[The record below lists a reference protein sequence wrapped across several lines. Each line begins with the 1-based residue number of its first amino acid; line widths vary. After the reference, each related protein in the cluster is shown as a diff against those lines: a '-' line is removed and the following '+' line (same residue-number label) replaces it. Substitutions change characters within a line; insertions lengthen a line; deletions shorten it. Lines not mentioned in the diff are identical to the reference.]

1 MTTAQKERNDEFYT
15 QIDDIADE
23 LFEYRQRDRVQGQ
36 ALPRYARA
44 MEPLKIR
51 VAD

>member
-23 LFEYRQRDRVQGQ
+23 LFEYRQRDVQGQ

-51 VAD
+51 GAD